1 MRLRALDILQPTK
14 ILKKKKKTSM
24 KYIDIKK
31 QGITLQYK

>member
-14 ILKKKKKTSM
+14 ILKKKKTSM